1 MYNNVS
7 GCYYHPNKLSV
18 AVCSECGHG
27 LCRDCIVKG
36 RSGKTLCID
45 CANRELKQD
54 HKEYQ
59 RLLRENGGRFRTG
72 REFLLPGIIGI
83 VLCVAVTFLM
93 ISDGHFF
100 SSSDNP
106 VGSIPAILFSEYNI
120 FAVPFCVRGLMDRF
134 APRYTT
140 SPPILRPII
149 YLTVP
154 LFASWLFLSFY
165 LVRFFT
171 IPKQK

>member
-1 MYNNVS
+1 
-7 GCYYHPNKLSV
+7 
-18 AVCSECGHG
+18 
-27 LCRDCIVKG
+27 
-36 RSGKTLCID
+36 
-45 CANRELKQD
+45 
-54 HKEYQ
+54 
-59 RLLRENGGRFRTG
+59 
-72 REFLLPGIIGI
+72 
-83 VLCVAVTFLM
+83 M
-93 ISDGHFF
+93 ISDGQSF

-106 VGSIPAILFSEYNI
+106 VVSILAIVFFEYDI

-171 IPKQK
+171 ISKQK

>member
-45 CANRELKQD
+45 CANKELKQE

-59 RLLRENGGRFRTG
+59 KLLRANGGRFRTG
-72 REFLLPGIIGI
+72 REFLIPGIIGI
-83 VLCVAVTFLM
+83 VLCVVVTFLM
-93 ISDGHFF
+93 LTDGQSFF
-100 SSSDNP
+100 STDNP
-106 VGSIPAILFSEYNI
+106 VDAIPTILFVEYNI
-120 FAVPFCVRGLMDRF
+120 FAIPFCVRGLMDRF